1 MTECAAAT
9 PADEALEVL
18 AAAGAATVYEARGR
32 QGLVDV
38 DLIQLVPGSR
48 VAGPART
55 VLCAQ
60 DDNRGVHELCAHIQP
75 GDVAVLAMPE
85 ARPVALIGDLLV
97 TQLQVAGAA
106 AILCDASVRDV
117 DELRGMGIPIWTRW
131 IRAHG
136 AGKTGR
142 GTVDASVEIGGATIR
157 TGDIVVLDADGAAVV
172 PADAIDEAVQLV
184 RAREQK
190 EAGLRERWR
199 AGEQS
204 YDAYGFRAED
214 EGAA

>member
-1 MTECAAAT
+1 MSGVRTASTRSAIDA
-9 PADEALEVL
+9 L
-18 AAAGAATVYEARGR
+18 AAAGVATVYEARGR
-32 QGLVDV
+32 RGLIDV

-60 DDNRGVHELCAHIQP
+60 DDNRGVHELCASIQP
-75 GDVAVLAMPE
+75 GEIAVLTMPE

-97 TQLQVAGAA
+97 TQLLVAGAA
-106 AILCDASVRDV
+106 GILCDASVRDV
-117 DELRGMGIPIWTRW
+117 EEIRAMGIPIWTRW

-136 AGKTGR
+136 AGKDAR
-142 GTVDASVEIGGATIR
+142 GHVDATVEIGGTAIH
-157 TGDIVVLDADGAAVV
+157 TGDVVVLDPDGGAVV
-172 PADAIDEAVQLV
+172 PADEVDAAVELV
-184 RAREQK
+184 TAREHK
-190 EAGLRERWR
+190 EDGLRSRWR

-214 EGAA
+214 EGNA

>member
-1 MTECAAAT
+1 VSGVATASTAVAAL
-9 PADEALEVL
+9 AD
-18 AAAGAATVYEARGR
+18 AGVATVYEARGR

-60 DDNRGVHELCAHIQP
+60 DDNRGVHELCASIQP
-75 GDVAVLAMPE
+75 GEIAVLTMPE

-106 AILCDASVRDV
+106 GILCDASVRDV
-117 DELRGMGIPIWTRW
+117 EELRAMGIPIWTRW

-136 AGKTGR
+136 AGKDAR
-142 GTVDASVEIGGATIR
+142 GQVDAVVEIGGARIR
-157 TGDIVVLDADGAAVV
+157 TGDVVVLDADGAAVV
-172 PADAIDEAVQLV
+172 PADEVDAAVQLV
-184 RAREQK
+184 QAREQK
-190 EAGLRERWR
+190 EDGLRSRWR

-214 EGAA
+214 EGRA

>member
-1 MTECAAAT
+1 MSASDTGAAV
-9 PADEALEVL
+9 EVL
-18 AAAGAATVYEARGR
+18 RAAGAATVYEARGR
-32 QGLVDV
+32 NGLIDV
-38 DLIQLVPGSR
+38 DLIQLVPGSK

-75 GDVAVLAMPE
+75 GDIAVLTMPE
-85 ARPVALIGDLLV
+85 ARPIALIGDLLV
-97 TQLQVAGAA
+97 TQLQLAGAA
-106 AILCDASVRDV
+106 GILCDASIRDV
-117 DELRGMGIPIWTRW
+117 DELREMGIPIWSRW

-136 AGKTGR
+136 ASKSRR
-142 GTVDASVEIGGATIR
+142 GEVGATVEIGGAAIAS
-157 TGDIVVLDADGAAVV
+157 GDILVLDADGAAVV
-172 PADAIDEAVQLV
+172 PAGEVDAAVELV
-184 RAREQK
+184 RAREAK
-190 EAGLRERWR
+190 EAALRERWR

>member
-1 MTECAAAT
+1 MTAT
-9 PADEALEVL
+9 STSSAIEAL

-75 GDVAVLAMPE
+75 GDIAVLAMPE

-106 AILCDASVRDV
+106 GILCDASVRDV
-117 DELRGMGIPIWTRW
+117 EELRGMGIPIWTRW

-136 AGKTGR
+136 AGKTTR
-142 GTVDASVEIGGATIR
+142 GEVDASVEIGGATIR
-157 TGDIVVLDADGAAVV
+157 SGDIVVLDADGAAVV
-172 PADAIDEAVQLV
+172 PADAVAEAVELV

-190 EAGLRERWR
+190 EQGLRDRWR

-214 EGAA
+214 EGTT